1 MMNEQTVPVSFNP
14 SIFREYDIR
23 GIAERDLT
31 DETVQAI
38 GRAFGTILKQDGRQR
53 INLGRDCR
61 LSSERISDAL
71 IRGLLA
77 AGIQVTDIG
86 LCTTP
91 LLYYSIH
98 KLEREGGVMVT
109 GSHNPPEFNGMKL
122 CVGTDT
128 LHGDQ
133 IQEVRRVIESGQL
146 ASGVGAIDNY
156 DVIPEYL
163 DELTGAFNFKRQ
175 LKVVVDAGNGTG
187 GLVAPELFR
196 RLGCNV
202 VELYCDVDGTFPNH
216 HPDPTVEANLVELRR
231 RVVDEN
237 ADLGLAYD
245 GDADRIGA
253 MDEKGGIIWGDKLLI
268 LYSREI
274 LSRKPGATIIS
285 EVKAST
291 TLYDDIRAHGGNPV
305 MWKTGHSLI
314 KAKMKETGAELAGEL
329 SGHMFF
335 ADGYYGFDDAL
346 FASCRLIDI
355 VASSDIPVTGLLA
368 DVPKTVSTP
377 EIRVECPDEEKFPLI
392 ERLKERLRKDHEI
405 IDVDGVRVV
414 FPDGWALARASNT
427 QPVLVL
433 RFEAL
438 TEKRLQE
445 MRELV
450 ENAIEAVK

>member
-98 KLEREGGVMVT
+98 KLEREGGVRVT

>member
-1 MMNEQTVPVSFNP
+1 MNESAAVEFNP

-23 GIAERDLT
+23 GIAADDLT
-31 DETVQAI
+31 DDVVQAI
-38 GRAFGTILKQDGRQR
+38 GRAFGTMLQRDGRKR
-53 INLGRDCR
+53 ISLGRDCR
-61 LSSERISDAL
+61 LSSERISAAL
-71 IRGLLA
+71 TRGLLA

-98 KLEREGGVMVT
+98 KLEKEGGIMIT

-122 CVGTDT
+122 CVGTST

-133 IQEVRRVIESGQL
+133 IQEVRRVIEGGDL
-146 ASGVGAIDNY
+146 ASGTGAVDSY
-156 DVIPEYL
+156 DIIPEYL
-163 DELTGAFNFKRQ
+163 DELSSLFNFKRP
-175 LKVVVDAGNGTG
+175 LKVVVDCGNGTG
-187 GLVAPELFR
+187 GLVAPQLFR
-196 RLGCNV
+196 RLGCDV

-216 HPDPTVEANLVELRR
+216 HPDPTVEKNLAELRR
-231 RVVDEN
+231 RVVDEG

-253 MDEKGGIIWGDKLLI
+253 VDEKGGIIWGDKLLI
-268 LYSREI
+268 LYAREI

-291 TLYDDIRAHGGNPV
+291 TLYDDIRAHGGNAV

-314 KAKMKETGAELAGEL
+314 KAKMKETAAELAGEL

-335 ADGYYGFDDAL
+335 SDGYYGFDDAVY
-346 FASCRLIDI
+346 ASCRLIDI
-355 VASSDIPVTGLLA
+355 AASSDVPLTAMLA

-392 ERLKERLRKDHEI
+392 ERLKERLSKDHEI

-438 TEKRLQE
+438 TAERLQE
-445 MRELV
+445 MRDLV
-450 ENAIEAVK
+450 EGAIEAVKQ

>member
-1 MMNEQTVPVSFNP
+1 MNETAPVDFNP

-23 GIAERDLT
+23 GIAASDLT
-31 DETVQAI
+31 SEVVQAI
-38 GRAFGTILKQDGRQR
+38 GRAFGTMLRWDGRQR
-53 INLGRDCR
+53 ISLGRDCR
-61 LSSERISDAL
+61 LSSERISAAL
-71 IRGLLA
+71 TRGLLA
-77 AGIQVTDIG
+77 AGIRVTDIG

-98 KLEREGGVMVT
+98 KLEKEGGVMVT

-122 CVGTDT
+122 CVGTGT

-133 IQEVRRVIESGQL
+133 IQEVRRVIESGDL
-146 ASGVGAIDNY
+146 ASGAGESDSYN
-156 DVIPEYL
+156 VIPEYL
-163 DELTGAFNFKRQ
+163 DELAGSFNFKRH
-175 LKVVVDAGNGTG
+175 LKVVVDCGNGTG
-187 GLVAPELFR
+187 GLVAPQLFR
-196 RLGCNV
+196 RLGCDV
-202 VELYCDVDGTFPNH
+202 VELYCDVDGNFPNH
-216 HPDPTVEANLVELRR
+216 HPDPTVEANLAELRR
-231 RVVDEN
+231 RVVDEG

-253 MDEKGGIIWGDKLLI
+253 VDEQGGIIWGDKLLI

-314 KAKMKETGAELAGEL
+314 KAKMKESGAELAGEL

-335 ADGYYGFDDAL
+335 ADGYYGFDDAVY
-346 FASCRLIDI
+346 ASCRLIDI
-355 VASSDIPVTGLLA
+355 VAAGDTPATALLA

-392 ERLKERLRKDHEI
+392 ERLKDRLSKDYEI

-438 TEKRLQE
+438 TEERLQE
-445 MRELV
+445 MRDLV
-450 ENAIEAVK
+450 ESAIEAVK

>member
-1 MMNEQTVPVSFNP
+1 MNEQTPTIEFNP

-23 GIAERDLT
+23 GIADEDLT
-31 DETVQAI
+31 DDVVQAI
-38 GRAFGTILKQDGRQR
+38 GRAYGTMLQRDGKTR

-61 LSSERISDAL
+61 LSSERIGAAL
-71 IRGLLA
+71 TRGLLA
-77 AGIQVTDIG
+77 AGIKVTDIG

-98 KLEREGGVMVT
+98 KLDKEGGVMVT

-122 CVGTDT
+122 CVGTST

-133 IQEVRRVIESGQL
+133 IQEVRRVIESGDL
-146 ASGVGAIDNY
+146 AGGVGAVDNY
-156 DVIPEYL
+156 DIIPDYL
-163 DELTGAFNFKRQ
+163 EELSGKFNFKRKM
-175 LKVVVDAGNGTG
+175 KVVVDCGNGTG
-187 GLVAPELFR
+187 GLVGPELFR
-196 RLGCNV
+196 RLGCEV
-202 VELYCDVDGTFPNH
+202 VELYCDVDGSFPNH
-216 HPDPTVEANLVELRR
+216 HPDPTVEKNLVELQKM
-231 RVVDEN
+231 VVDTG

-253 MDEKGGIIWGDKLLI
+253 VDEQGGIIWGDKLLL
-268 LYSREI
+268 LYAREI
-274 LSRKPGATIIS
+274 LARKPGATIIS

-335 ADGYYGFDDAL
+335 KDGYYGFDDAVY
-346 FASCRLIDI
+346 ASCRLIDI
-355 VASSDIPVTGLLA
+355 AASSDVPLTAMLA

-377 EIRVECPDEEKFPLI
+377 EIRVDCPDEEKFPLI
-392 ERLKERLRKDHEI
+392 ERLKERLSKDHEI

-438 TEKRLQE
+438 TEERLNE

-450 ENAIEAVK
+450 EGAIEAVKS

>member
-1 MMNEQTVPVSFNP
+1 MNDYTPVSFNP

-23 GIAERDLT
+23 GIADDDLT
-31 DETVQAI
+31 DDVVEAI
-38 GRAFGTILKQDGRQR
+38 GRAYGTMLTRDGRQR
-53 INLGRDCR
+53 ISLGRDCR
-61 LSSERISDAL
+61 VSSERIGAAL
-71 IRGLLA
+71 TRGLLA
-77 AGIQVTDIG
+77 AGIRVTDIG
-86 LCTTP
+86 TCTTP

-98 KLEREGGVMVT
+98 KLDKDGGVMVT

-122 CVGTDT
+122 CVGTST

-133 IQEVRRVIESGQL
+133 IQEVRRVIEGGDL
-146 ASGVGAIDNY
+146 ASGTGAVDNH
-156 DVIPEYL
+156 DIIPEYL
-163 DELTGAFNFKRQ
+163 DELAGAFSFERRM
-175 LKVVVDAGNGTG
+175 KVVVDAGNGTG
-187 GLVAPELFR
+187 GLVAPELFK
-196 RLGCNV
+196 RLGCDV
-202 VELYCDVDGTFPNH
+202 VELYCDVDGSFPNH
-216 HPDPTVEANLVELRR
+216 HPDPTVEKNLVELRQ
-231 RVVDEN
+231 RVVEEK

-253 MDEKGGIIWGDKLLI
+253 VDEQGGIIWGDKLLI
-268 LYSREI
+268 LYAREI

-291 TLYDDIRAHGGNPV
+291 TLYDDIKAHGGDPV

-335 ADGYYGFDDAL
+335 KDGYYGFDDAVY
-346 FASCRLIDI
+346 ASCRLIDI
-355 VASSDIPVTGLLA
+355 AASSTVPLTAMLA

-377 EIRVECPDEEKFPLI
+377 EIRVDCPDEEKFPLI
-392 ERLKERLRKDHEI
+392 ERLKERLSADHEI

-438 TEKRLQE
+438 TEERLQE
-445 MRELV
+445 MRDLV
-450 ENAIEAVK
+450 EGAIEAVKR

>member
-1 MMNEQTVPVSFNP
+1 MSVNFNP

-23 GIAERDLT
+23 GIADEDLT
-31 DETVQAI
+31 DDVVQAI
-38 GRAFGTILKQDGRQR
+38 GRAYGTILKKDGRQR

-61 LSSERISDAL
+61 VSSERISAAL
-71 IRGLLA
+71 TRGLLA

-86 LCTTP
+86 LSTTP

-98 KLEREGGVMVT
+98 KLERDGGVMIT

-122 CVGTDT
+122 CVGTST

-133 IQEVRRVIESGQL
+133 IQEVRRVIEGGDL
-146 ASGVGAIDNY
+146 ASGVGAVDNY
-156 DVIPEYL
+156 NVIPEYL
-163 DELTGAFNFKRQ
+163 DELSKSFDFKRKM
-175 LKVVVDAGNGTG
+175 KVVVDCGNGTG
-187 GLVAPELFR
+187 GLVGPELFR
-196 RLGCNV
+196 RLGCDV
-202 VELYCDVDGTFPNH
+202 VELYCDVDGSFPNH
-216 HPDPTVEANLVELRR
+216 HPDPTVEKNLVELQKI
-231 RVVDEN
+231 VVDEG

-253 MDEKGGIIWGDKLLI
+253 VDEKGGIIWGDKLLI
-268 LYSREI
+268 LYAREI

-291 TLYDDIRAHGGNPV
+291 TLYDDIRVHGGDAV

-335 ADGYYGFDDAL
+335 KDGYYGFDDAVY
-346 FASCRLIDI
+346 ASCRLIDI
-355 VASSDIPVTGLLA
+355 AASSDIPLTAMLA

-392 ERLKERLRKDHEI
+392 ERLKERLSKDHEI

-433 RFEAL
+433 RFEAH
-438 TEKRLQE
+438 TEDRLLDV
-445 MRELV
+445 RALGAG
-450 ENAIEAVK
+450 AIVAVKQ

>member
-1 MMNEQTVPVSFNP
+1 MNRTAAADFNP

-23 GIAERDLT
+23 GIAANDLT
-31 DETVQAI
+31 DGVVQAI
-38 GRAFGTILKQDGRQR
+38 GRAFGTMLRRDGRQR

-61 LSSERISDAL
+61 LSSERIAAAL
-71 IRGLLA
+71 TRGLLA

-98 KLEREGGVMVT
+98 KLERDGGVMVT

-122 CVGTDT
+122 CVGAAT
-128 LHGDQ
+128 LYGDQ
-133 IQEVRRVIESGQL
+133 IQEVRRVIESGDL
-146 ASGVGAIDNY
+146 AGGAGASDSY

-163 DELTGAFNFKRQ
+163 DELAGSFNFKRQ
-175 LKVVVDAGNGTG
+175 IKVVVDCGNGTG

-196 RLGCNV
+196 RLGCEV
-202 VELYCDVDGTFPNH
+202 IELYCDVDGTFPNH
-216 HPDPTVEANLVELRR
+216 HPDPTVEKNLAELRR
-231 RVVDEN
+231 RVVDEG

-253 MDEKGGIIWGDKLLI
+253 VDEQGGIIWGDKLLI
-268 LYSREI
+268 LYAREI

-335 ADGYYGFDDAL
+335 SDGYYGFDDAVY
-346 FASCRLIDI
+346 ASCRLIDI
-355 VASSDIPVTGLLA
+355 VASGSSPVTALLA
-368 DVPKTVSTP
+368 DVPQTVSTP
-377 EIRVECPDEEKFPLI
+377 EIRVECPDEEKFQLI
-392 ERLKERLRKDHEI
+392 ERLKERLGKDHEI

-445 MRELV
+445 MRDLV

>member
-1 MMNEQTVPVSFNP
+1 V
-14 SIFREYDIR
+14 
-23 GIAERDLT
+23 
-31 DETVQAI
+31 VQAI
-38 GRAFGTILKQDGRQR
+38 GRAYGTMLKRDGRQR
-53 INLGRDCR
+53 ISLGRDCR
-61 LSSERISDAL
+61 LSSERIGAAL
-71 IRGLLA
+71 TGGLLA

-86 LCTTP
+86 TCTTP

-98 KLEREGGVMVT
+98 KLGKEGGVMVT

-122 CVGTDT
+122 CVGTST

-133 IQEVRRVIESGQL
+133 IQEVRRVIEGGDL
-146 ASGVGAIDNY
+146 AAGVGTVNSHDI
-156 DVIPEYL
+156 IPEYL
-163 DELTGAFNFKRQ
+163 DELTAAFEFKRTV
-175 LKVVVDAGNGTG
+175 KVVVDCGNGTG

-196 RLGCNV
+196 RLGCDV
-202 VELYCDVDGTFPNH
+202 VELYCDVDGSFPNH
-216 HPDPTVEANLVELRR
+216 HPDPTVEKNLAELRE
-231 RVVDEN
+231 RVVAEK

-253 MDEKGGIIWGDKLLI
+253 VDEQGGIIWGDKLLI
-268 LYSREI
+268 LYAREI

-291 TLYDDIRAHGGNPV
+291 TLYDDIRAHGGTPV

-335 ADGYYGFDDAL
+335 KDGYYGFDDAVY
-346 FASCRLIDI
+346 ASCRLIDI
-355 VASSDIPVTGLLA
+355 VASSDVPATGLLA
-368 DVPKTVSTP
+368 DVPQTVSTP
-377 EIRVECPDEEKFPLI
+377 EIRVDCPDEEKFPLI
-392 ERLKERLRKDHEI
+392 ERLKERLGKNHEI

-433 RFEAL
+433 RFEAR
-438 TEKRLQE
+438 TGERLNE
-445 MRELV
+445 MRALV
-450 ENAIEAVK
+450 EDAIEAVKQ

>member
-1 MMNEQTVPVSFNP
+1 M
-14 SIFREYDIR
+14 I
-23 GIAERDLT
+23 
-31 DETVQAI
+31 
-38 GRAFGTILKQDGRQR
+38 
-53 INLGRDCR
+53 
-61 LSSERISDAL
+61 
-71 IRGLLA
+71 
-77 AGIQVTDIG
+77 
-86 LCTTP
+86 
-91 LLYYSIH
+91 
-98 KLEREGGVMVT
+98 T

-122 CVGTDT
+122 CVGTST

-133 IQEVRRVIESGQL
+133 IQEVRRVIEGGDL
-146 ASGVGAIDNY
+146 ASGVGSVDNY

-163 DELTGAFNFKRQ
+163 DELSKSFDFKRKM
-175 LKVVVDAGNGTG
+175 KVVVDCGNGTG
-187 GLVAPELFR
+187 GLVGPELFR
-196 RLGCNV
+196 RLGCDV
-202 VELYCDVDGTFPNH
+202 VELYCDVDGSFPNH
-216 HPDPTVEANLVELRR
+216 HPDPTVEKNLVELQKI
-231 RVVDEN
+231 VVDEG

-253 MDEKGGIIWGDKLLI
+253 VDEKGGIIWGDKLLI
-268 LYSREI
+268 LYAREI

-291 TLYDDIRAHGGNPV
+291 TLYDDIRVHGGDAV

-335 ADGYYGFDDAL
+335 KDGYYGFDDAVY
-346 FASCRLIDI
+346 ASCRLIDI
-355 VASSDIPVTGLLA
+355 AASSDIPLTAMLA

-392 ERLKERLRKDHEI
+392 ERLKERLSKDHEI

-438 TEKRLQE
+438 TEERLQE
-445 MRELV
+445 MRDLV
-450 ENAIEAVK
+450 EGAIEAVKQ

>member
-1 MMNEQTVPVSFNP
+1 MNETAPVEFNP

-23 GIAERDLT
+23 GIAAEDLT
-31 DETVQAI
+31 DDVVQAI
-38 GRAFGTILKQDGRQR
+38 GRAFGTMLQRDGKQR
-53 INLGRDCR
+53 ISLGRDCR
-61 LSSERISDAL
+61 LSSERISAAL
-71 IRGLLA
+71 THGLLA
-77 AGIQVTDIG
+77 TGIQVTDIG

-98 KLEREGGVMVT
+98 KLEKEGGVMVT

-122 CVGTDT
+122 CVGTST
-128 LHGDQ
+128 IHGDQ
-133 IQEVRRVIESGQL
+133 IQEVRRVIEGGDL
-146 ASGVGAIDNY
+146 AAGTGSVGHY
-156 DVIPEYL
+156 DIIPEYL
-163 DELTGAFNFKRQ
+163 DELSNTFDFKRK

-196 RLGCNV
+196 RLGCDV

-216 HPDPTVEANLVELRR
+216 HPDPTVEANLVELRQ
-231 RVVDEN
+231 RVVDEG

-253 MDEKGGIIWGDKLLI
+253 VDEKGGIIWGDKLLI
-268 LYSREI
+268 LYAREI

-291 TLYDDIRAHGGNPV
+291 TLYDDIRAHGGNAV

-335 ADGYYGFDDAL
+335 ADGYYGFDDAV

-355 VASSDIPVTGLLA
+355 VASTGTPVTELLA
-368 DVPKTVSTP
+368 DVPATVSTP

-392 ERLKERLRKDHEI
+392 ERLKERLSKDHEI

-438 TEKRLQE
+438 TEERLQE
-445 MRELV
+445 MRDLV
-450 ENAIEAVK
+450 ESAIEAVKQ